1 MKLLEDYKQWKLD
14 NPDEGYQ
21 YDQIHEFF
29 AEHGRGDI
37 QTLLETALEYKE
49 KADKWDKLDRELFEM
64 YEVSE
69 YDEEYETSLLDVG
82 ETCAIAF
89 GYL

>member
-29 AEHGRGDI
+29 AEHGRGDM
-37 QTLLETALEYKE
+37 QDLLEVALELKV
-49 KADKWDKLDRELFEM
+49 KADRWDKLDAKVGKYYNEDNAEYFDEM
-64 YEVSE
+64 GLVSI
-69 YDEEYETSLLDVG
+69 G
-82 ETCAIAF
+82 EICASHL